1 MTRAR
6 RTGIELPVENR
17 QVAGQ
22 ALAEALDAYRDRD
35 DVIVLG
41 LPRGGVP
48 VALEIATALGAPLD
62 LMLVR
67 KLGTPGQEELA
78 MGAIASGGGRVM
90 NEHVVQALGIS
101 QQAIERVAERESLE
115 LKRREQAYRGKR
127 PWPKLKDRCVI
138 LVDDGL
144 ATGATMRAAVEAVRA
159 QQPARI
165 VVAVPVA
172 PADTIALLREEA
184 DEVICL
190 AEPEPFQA
198 IGLWYIDFSQVSDEE
213 VREMLGMAWNEPVA
227 SD

>member
-1 MTRAR
+1 M
-6 RTGIELPVENR
+6 ELPIENR
-17 QVAGQ
+17 AAAGRS
-22 ALAEALDAYRDRD
+22 LAEALHAYRDRD
-35 DVIVLG
+35 DVIVLA

-78 MGAIASGGGRVM
+78 MGAIASGGGRVI
-90 NEHVVQALGIS
+90 NESVVQALGIS
-101 QQAIERVAERESLE
+101 QLAIERVAEQESREL
-115 LKRREQAYRGKR
+115 LRREQAYRGDR
-127 PWPKLKDRCVI
+127 AWPKLGDRCVI

-159 QQPARI
+159 QRPARI

-172 PADTIALLREEA
+172 PADTIALLRRQA

-190 AEPEPFQA
+190 AEPEPFRA
-198 IGLWYIDFSQVSDEE
+198 IGLWYMDFSQVSDEE
-213 VREMLGMAWNEPVA
+213 VREMLDVAWNRQEA

>member
-1 MTRAR
+1 MARTRQA
-6 RTGIELPVENR
+6 GIELPIENR

-22 ALAEALDAYRDRD
+22 ALAEALHAYRDRD

-101 QQAIERVAERESLE
+101 QQAIERVAERESME

-127 PWPKLKDRCVI
+127 PWPKLADRCVI

-144 ATGATMRAAVEAVRA
+144 ATGATMRAAVAAVHT

-213 VREMLGMAWNEPVA
+213 VREMLGMAWSEPVA

>member
-1 MTRAR
+1 MARTR
-6 RTGIELPVENR
+6 RTGIELPIENR

-101 QQAIERVAERESLE
+101 QQAIERVAERESME

-127 PWPKLKDRCVI
+127 PWPKLADRCVI

-144 ATGATMRAAVEAVRA
+144 ATGATMRAAVAAVRT

-213 VREMLGMAWNEPVA
+213 VREMLGMAWNEPVT